1 MIMSSLLNK
10 YRYFWEIEYY
20 ISSPHCEYWY
30 LTNYGNIDSN
40 FVMSISIPCYTI
52 IVNVTFVI
60 KTAQRYFLYL
70 ITSKLV
76 VLISDCFHFMLQL
89 SVVKLCVLIVFILD
103 TFFLWHSFWF
113 LSLFYCLCNC
123 LSCMSTSQILNQQI
137 HYLEYR
143 QLHP

>member
-1 MIMSSLLNK
+1 
-10 YRYFWEIEYY
+10 
-20 ISSPHCEYWY
+20 
-30 LTNYGNIDSN
+30 
-40 FVMSISIPCYTI
+40 MSISIPCYTI

-103 TFFLWHSFWF
+103 TFFYDILFDSFRCF
-113 LSLFYCLCNC
+113 TAFV
-123 LSCMSTSQILNQQI
+123 TDF
-137 HYLEYR
+137 HV
-143 QLHP
+143 